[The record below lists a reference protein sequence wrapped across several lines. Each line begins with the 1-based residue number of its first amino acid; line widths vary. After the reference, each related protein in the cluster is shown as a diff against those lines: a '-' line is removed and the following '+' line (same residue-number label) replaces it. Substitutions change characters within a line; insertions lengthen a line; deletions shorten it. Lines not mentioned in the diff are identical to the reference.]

1 MTAEF
6 WFCLDNFI
14 ILNLPIVKVKKVNI
28 ADTYLQVPQWKACRR
43 ACNCYAFIL
52 HEWSEG
58 SKYSELKKVMLFLH

>member
-28 ADTYLQVPQWKACRR
+28 ADTYLQVPQ
-43 ACNCYAFIL
+43 
-52 HEWSEG
+52 
-58 SKYSELKKVMLFLH
+58 